1 MPLKALTRVAVI
13 ALLAL
18 CAIAPGPA
26 RAERVFSRDGLTIE
40 RKTTRPGF
48 LDRRFHPTGQASR
61 STTWTVRWRGIELC
75 GDHMGEWL
83 FPDIP
88 RRHDEFACV
97 SQVAF
102 AGGEPLLG
110 FRGADS
116 ELLVVYP
123 NTSSGE
129 LSLRRIAV
137 SADPRRDKVR
147 RLHLRPAAPGWSKL
161 KTAWYDTVLFR
172 HMPLKAVHMG
182 PGEVIS
188 FNGTHAIVVE
198 APRDG
203 VPVLRAM
210 HVRSD
215 AHPESVAS
223 IELPTDCAHFLAL
236 SDDSIEAD
244 RRRGAWLQRAVH
256 LDSSTRPVT
265 LNLRSD
271 PDADVCAAAPGPY

>member
-1 MPLKALTRVAVI
+1 MPLRALTRVAVI
-13 ALLAL
+13 GLLTL
-18 CAIAPGPA
+18 CATAPGLA
-26 RAERVFSRDGLTIE
+26 HAERVFSRDGLTIE

-48 LDRRFHPTGQASR
+48 FYRRLHPTGQASGN
-61 STTWTVRWRGIELC
+61 TTWTVRWRGTELC
-75 GDHMGEWL
+75 GDHIGGWL
-83 FPDIP
+83 FPDVP
-88 RRHDEFACV
+88 RRHNEFACV

-116 ELLVVYP
+116 ELVVVYP
-123 NTSSGE
+123 DTSSGE

-161 KTAWYDTVLFR
+161 KTAWYETVLFR

-188 FNGTHAIVVE
+188 FNGTLAIVVE
-198 APRDG
+198 APREG
-203 VPVLRAM
+203 VPLLRAM
-210 HVRSD
+210 HVRPD

-223 IELPTDCAHFLAL
+223 IELPTDCAPFLAL
-236 SDDSIEAD
+236 ADDSIEAD

-256 LDSSTRPVT
+256 FDPSTRPVT
-265 LNLRSD
+265 LHLRSD

>member
-188 FNGTHAIVVE
+188 FNGTLAIVVE